1 VALLPEA
8 FMNKVTLTVDK
19 RTECGKGPARR
30 LRAVGKAPAIF
41 YGKKSEPI
49 KIAIDIHDFKKAIEQ
64 AGSNPLF
71 DLSIR
76 EDSGTTTRRAL
87 LKERQTRALDG
98 SLVHLDFLEVFMDE
112 SIEVTVPI
120 EFEGK
125 PVGIDKG
132 GIFQAS
138 ARELRVSCLPDNIPN
153 VITVDVS
160 GLDVGHSVHVG
171 DITLPEGVSALQDKG
186 VAVATVAALKK
197 EEEKAAAAE
206 EAEAAATPEKT
217 ES

>member
-1 VALLPEA
+1 
-8 FMNKVTLTVDK
+8 MNKVTLSVDK
-19 RTECGKGPARR
+19 RTGSGKGPARR
-30 LRAVGKAPAIF
+30 LRAAGKAPAIF

-49 KIAIDIHDFKKAIEQ
+49 KIAIDIHDFKKAVEQ

-71 DLSIR
+71 DLNIL
-76 EDSGTTTRRAL
+76 EDAGTTTRRAL

-138 ARELRVSCLPDNIPN
+138 SRELRISCLPDNIPN

-160 GLDVGHSVHVG
+160 GLDLGHSIHIG

-186 VAVATVAALKK
+186 VAVATVAAPKK
-197 EEEKAAAAE
+197 AEEEAAPAE
-206 EAEAAATPEKT
+206 EAEAAAAPEKT

>member
-1 VALLPEA
+1 
-8 FMNKVTLTVDK
+8 MNKVSLSVDK
-19 RTECGKGPARR
+19 RTGSGKGPARR
-30 LRAVGKAPAIF
+30 LRAAGKAPAIF

-49 KIAIDIHDFKKAIEQ
+49 KIAIDIHDFKKAVEQ

-71 DLSIR
+71 DLNIR
-76 EDSGTTTRRAL
+76 EEGCTSTRRAL
-87 LKERQTRALDG
+87 LKERQIRALDG

-132 GIFQAS
+132 GIFQATS
-138 ARELRVSCLPDNIPN
+138 RELRISCLPDNIPN

-160 GLDVGHSVHVG
+160 GLDLGHSIHIG

-186 VAVATVAALKK
+186 VAVATVAAPKK
-197 EEEKAAAAE
+197 AEEEAAPAE
-206 EAEAAATPEKT
+206 EAEAAPAPEKT

>member
-1 VALLPEA
+1 
-8 FMNKVTLTVDK
+8 MNKVTLSVDQ
-19 RTECGKGPARR
+19 RIESGKGPARR
-30 LRAVGKAPAIF
+30 LRAAGKAPAVF
-41 YGKKSEPI
+41 YGKKTEPI
-49 KIAIDIHDFKKAIEQ
+49 KIAIDVHDFRKAIEQ

-71 DLSIR
+71 DLQIR
-76 EDSGTTTRRAL
+76 EDGGTTTRRAL
-87 LKERQTRALDG
+87 LKERQIRPLDG

-171 DITLPEGVSALQDKG
+171 DITLPEGVSTLQDKG

-197 EEEKAAAAE
+197 EEEKAATAE

-217 ES
+217 ESGDKRP

>member
-1 VALLPEA
+1 
-8 FMNKVTLTVDK
+8 MNKVTLSVDQ
-19 RTECGKGPARR
+19 RTETGKGPARR

-41 YGKKSEPI
+41 YGKKTEPI
-49 KIAIDIHDFKKAIEQ
+49 KIAIDIHDFKKAVEQ

-71 DLSIR
+71 DLKIR
-76 EDSGTTTRRAL
+76 GDEDTTTRRAL
-87 LKERQTRALDG
+87 LKERQIRALDG

-132 GIFQAS
+132 GVFQPS
-138 ARELRVSCLPDNIPN
+138 TRELRISCLPDNIPN

-171 DITLPEGVSALQDKG
+171 EIPLPEGVSALQDKG
-186 VAVATVAALKK
+186 VAVATVAAPKK
-197 EEEKAAAAE
+197 AEEEAAPAE
-206 EAEAAATPEKT
+206 EAEAPAAPEKP